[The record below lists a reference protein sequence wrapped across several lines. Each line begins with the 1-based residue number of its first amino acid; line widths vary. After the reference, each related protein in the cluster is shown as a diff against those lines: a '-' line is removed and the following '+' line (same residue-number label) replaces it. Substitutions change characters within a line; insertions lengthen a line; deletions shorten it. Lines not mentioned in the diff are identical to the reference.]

1 MEKKEKGK
9 IWKVC
14 EAKKFWMGSPKSLK
28 MIKQLNFPGS
38 VYFIVKTAL
47 GTATKKK
54 RQKAEKICIKLRS
67 GRKGPEG
74 QKDAERA
81 KTPNNP

>member
-1 MEKKEKGK
+1 
-9 IWKVC
+9 
-14 EAKKFWMGSPKSLK
+14 MGLPKSLR
-28 MIKQLNFPGS
+28 MIEQLNFPGS
-38 VYFIVKTAL
+38 VYFIVKTGL
-47 GTATKKK
+47 GTATKRK
-54 RQKAEKICIKLRS
+54 RQKAEKICIKLHS